1 MPEAS
6 SSLQASDW
14 IAIAAFVVSGLALF
28 VSVFELLENRPKLRV
43 VVASAAIIP
52 GREGISY
59 TDKPRILT
67 VEETGPGAELYVA
80 VEITNYGRQPTTL
93 KAISFHSKAA
103 GKFVS
108 LPPVVKSAG
117 LPKQIAPSEFAA
129 YFFSGIES
137 IDFGDGRGARR
148 FIDFVFEE
156 KPDLHIRH
164 SWQYKPKIV
173 RKLRA

>member
-6 SSLQASDW
+6 GSLQASDW

-28 VSVFELLENRPKLRV
+28 VSVFELLQNRPKLRV
-43 VVASAAIIP
+43 VVSSAAVIP

-59 TDKPRILT
+59 TDKPRILKP
-67 VEETGPGAELYVA
+67 EETGPGAELYVA
-80 VEITNYGRQPTTL
+80 VEITNFGRQPTTL
-93 KAISFHSKAA
+93 KAISFFSKTA
-103 GKFVS
+103 GKFVF

-129 YFFSGIES
+129 YFFSGSEH
-137 IDFGDGRGARR
+137 IDFSDGRGPRR

-156 KPDLHIRH
+156 KPDLHVRH
-164 SWQYKPKIV
+164 SWQFKPMIV
-173 RKLRA
+173 KGLKA